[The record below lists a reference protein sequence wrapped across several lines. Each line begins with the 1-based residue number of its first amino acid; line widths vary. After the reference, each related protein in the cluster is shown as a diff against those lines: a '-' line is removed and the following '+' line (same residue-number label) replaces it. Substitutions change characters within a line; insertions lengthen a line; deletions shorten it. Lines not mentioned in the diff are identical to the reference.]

1 MRDPMSASFSRDEGG
16 GPLPIILAAGL
27 STFLISFILH
37 HPDIPN
43 SIYSDIVSFW
53 SRPLAYGPLIPYVES
68 SFEYPPI
75 SGLILY
81 VSSIIGRNLNGYYLT
96 FSLILLSAYIATLIA
111 TYLISRR
118 RGVGWEYVLMFLV
131 LSPSMYFYLVYN
143 FDIVLTAFLM
153 TSLLLL
159 IKGRIVSSALTF
171 SLAALSKLSNLIL
184 LPIILMHVERNKR
197 LTYLLYALTP
207 FAAVNL
213 TLYLINP
220 VVFSETYLYHVR
232 WGLEN
237 AWFIVLFPSEGSWDT
252 ARLFSLFLAGY
263 GLLKVYLIDDMELFR
278 RVFMA
283 FAVLLLSSYV
293 FTPQMVIWLLPLLA
307 VLGRVS
313 PAYYVMEV
321 ANVGIILTWFLS
333 PEPTKWGS
341 LPQYLAVLRA
351 SALFYLLMEV
361 YRGGASQPRA

>member
-1 MRDPMSASFSRDEGG
+1 MGSPLTILLASG
-16 GPLPIILAAGL
+16 I

-53 SRPLAYGPLIPYVES
+53 SRPLAYTPLIPYVES

-96 FSLILLSAYIATLIA
+96 FSIILLFAYITTLVS
-111 TYLISRR
+111 TYLITRIR
-118 RGVGWEYVLMFLV
+118 EIRWEHVLMFLV

-143 FDIVLTAFLM
+143 FDIVLTAFL
-153 TSLLLL
+153 TSSLFLLLR
-159 IKGRIVSSALTF
+159 GRIISSAIMF
-171 SLAALSKLSNLIL
+171 SFAALSKLSNLVL
-184 LPIILMHVERNKR
+184 LPAILMHVEENKR
-197 LTYLLYALTP
+197 LKYLLYAVIP
-207 FAAVNL
+207 FASVNL
-213 TLYLINP
+213 ILYLINP
-220 VVFSETYLYHVR
+220 AIFSETYLYHVR

-263 GLLKVYLIDDMELFR
+263 GLLKVYLMDEEDMFR
-278 RVFMA
+278 RLFMA
-283 FAVLLLSSYV
+283 FAVLLLSAYV
-293 FTPQMVIWLLPLLA
+293 FTPQMVIWLLPFLA
-307 VLGRVS
+307 VLGRIS
-313 PAYYVMEV
+313 PAFYVMEV
-321 ANVGIILTWFLS
+321 ANVGIILTWFLD

-351 SALFYLLMEV
+351 SALFYLLVEV
-361 YRGGASQPRA
+361 YRGDASQARA